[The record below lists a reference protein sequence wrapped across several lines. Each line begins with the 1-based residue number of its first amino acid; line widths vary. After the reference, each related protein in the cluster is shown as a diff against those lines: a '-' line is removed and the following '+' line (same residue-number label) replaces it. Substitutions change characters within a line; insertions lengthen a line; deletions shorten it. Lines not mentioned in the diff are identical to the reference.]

1 MTEKDIE
8 KLIFKYKNKGILPDS
23 NILLV
28 YFIGSYND
36 NLISSFKR
44 TKTFTIEDFKTL
56 SKIISFFGKVYTTP
70 NILTEVGNLS
80 NQLPEKTKIKYY
92 DEFKNYVSLLNE
104 NYFESKVICNTSH
117 FNKYGLTDSSII
129 ELSQKKYLVL
139 TDDFR
144 LSNYLNTVG
153 IDVINFNHIRMINW

>member
-1 MTEKDIE
+1 MTKKYIE
-8 KLIFKYKNKGILPDS
+8 KLIFKYRNKGILPDS

-28 YFIGSYND
+28 YFIGSYNE

-44 TKTFTIEDFKTL
+44 TKIFTIEDFKTL
-56 SKIISFFGKVYTTP
+56 SKIINYFSKVYTTP
-70 NILTEVGNLS
+70 NILTEVSNLS

-92 DEFKNYVSLLNE
+92 EEFKKHVSLLNE
-104 NYFESKVICNTSH
+104 NYFESNIICNTSH
-117 FNKYGLTDSSII
+117 FNKYGLTDASII

-139 TDDFR
+139 TDDLK
-144 LSNYLNTVG
+144 LSNYLNTIG